1 MKNRVNETQIDK
13 IEGES
18 NKVYQER
25 LEFIKKVNSD
35 INNMK
40 EAIRLSKIWVN
51 FKYKNCRYTS
61 DVFYK
66 IKPYLK

>member
-1 MKNRVNETQIDK
+1 MENSMNETQIEK

-35 INNMK
+35 ISDMK

-51 FKYKNCRYTS
+51 FKYNNCRYTPE
-61 DVFYK
+61 VFSK

>member
-1 MKNRVNETQIDK
+1 MNETQIEK

-35 INNMK
+35 ISDMK

-51 FKYKNCRYTS
+51 FKYNNCRYTPE
-61 DVFYK
+61 VFSK